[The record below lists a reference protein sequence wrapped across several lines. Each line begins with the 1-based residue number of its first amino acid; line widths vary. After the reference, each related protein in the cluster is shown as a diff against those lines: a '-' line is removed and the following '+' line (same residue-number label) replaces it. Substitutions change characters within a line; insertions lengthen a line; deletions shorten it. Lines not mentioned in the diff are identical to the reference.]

1 MAKAN
6 NEIRVS
12 RSVLDRLIDEEPGE
26 SRESRRSHTTSIKE
40 LKRSVLRDI
49 EWLLNTRH
57 GYKVPD
63 DLEETKRSV
72 ICYGLPDFTALSIA
86 NSNELSRLA
95 DDVKD
100 TITFFEPRFLDLSII
115 FEPISNTDRQI
126 RFRIEAHLDTEPSPE
141 PILFDT
147 VLNSGTGGFSVSES

>member
-1 MAKAN
+1 MAQST
-6 NEIRVS
+6 NEIRVTM
-12 RSVLDRLIDEEPGE
+12 SVLDRLVDYEPGE
-26 SRESRRSHTTSIKE
+26 SREAQRSHTASIKE
-40 LKRSVLRDI
+40 LKRAVLRDI

-57 GYKVPD
+57 GYEVPS

-72 ICYGLPDFTALSIA
+72 VCYGLPDFTAISIA
-86 NSNELSRLA
+86 NSNELSKLA

-100 TITFFEPRFLDLSII
+100 TISFFEPRFLDLSII

-126 RFRIEAHLDTEPSPE
+126 RFRIEAQLDTEPSPE

-147 VLNSGTGGFSVSES
+147 VLNSGTGGFCVTET

>member
-1 MAKAN
+1 MAKSN

-12 RSVLDRLIDEEPGE
+12 LSVLDRLVDYEPGE
-26 SRESRRSHTTSIKE
+26 SREARRSHTASIKE
-40 LKRSVLRDI
+40 LKRAVLRDI

-57 GYKVPD
+57 GYEVPD

-72 ICYGLPDFTALSIA
+72 VCYGLPDFTAISIA
-86 NSNELSRLA
+86 NSNELSRLS
-95 DDVKD
+95 DDIKD
-100 TITFFEPRFLDLSII
+100 TITFFEPRFLDLAII

-126 RFRIEAHLDTEPSPE
+126 RFRIEARLDTEPSPE

-147 VLNSGTGGFSVSES
+147 VLNSGTGGFSVTES